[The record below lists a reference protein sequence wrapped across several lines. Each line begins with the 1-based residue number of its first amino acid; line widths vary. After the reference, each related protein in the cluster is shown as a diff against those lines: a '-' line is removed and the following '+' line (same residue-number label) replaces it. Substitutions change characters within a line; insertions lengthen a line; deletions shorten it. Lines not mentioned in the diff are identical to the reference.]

1 MREIIGYDD
10 VGADIVGEDDGV
22 DTVSGGDG
30 RKLLARNLPQSFVGI
45 PATDIA
51 ASTTGQAISVPVLRN
66 IRPDRLVI
74 DRVHAASVNVV
85 DIKIGTVSL
94 NASGNPVPGDMFAP
108 DAVGTSIRATETATP
123 SVGITLTI
131 ANRTAV
137 AVSKFS
143 AGFIGPSTKP
153 N

>member
-1 MREIIGYDD
+1 MTGIIGYE
-10 VGADIVGEDDGV
+10 DIVGDD
-22 DTVSGGDG
+22 DTDVVSGEGG
-30 RKLLARNLPQSFVGI
+30 RKLLAKNLPQSFVGI
-45 PATDIA
+45 PTTTVA
-51 ASTTGQAISVPVLRN
+51 ASTTGQSISVPVLRN

-74 DRVHAASVNVV
+74 DRVHAASTNVV

-123 SVGITLTI
+123 SVGITLTV

-137 AVSKFS
+137 AITGFS